1 MTRRHSVALA
11 LALLIAGC
19 AAGAPA
25 PPVRPVHGHGTTIR
39 GAVTY
44 RQRVSL
50 PASAVVR
57 VQVVDAAHGGDASA
71 RLTEQAIATRGAQVP
86 IPFAIA
92 LPSDALATPGSL
104 VLRARIEVDGRTR
117 FRSRVPVPL
126 TPTAVAQPI
135 EMLVEPV
142 AE

>member
-1 MTRRHSVALA
+1 MTLRRPFALA
-11 LALLIAGC
+11 LALLVAGC
-19 AAGAPA
+19 TGASA
-25 PPVRPVHGHGTTIR
+25 PPPRPVHGHGTTIR
-39 GAVTY
+39 GTVTY

-57 VQVVDAAHGGDASA
+57 VQVVDAAHGGDASV

-92 LPSDALATPGSL
+92 LPSDALATPGGL

-117 FRSRVPVPL
+117 FRSQAPAPL

-135 EMLVEPV
+135 EMIVEPV